1 MFFLLRVC
9 SSSALDIIPQSGRP
23 GPGPRGFQR
32 GHRLD
37 FDFLLLHLL
46 LQSSQGLKKFPLTLL
61 RVMWQPGWE
70 GNLAEKGSVYGR
82 AE

>member
-9 SSSALDIIPQSGRP
+9 SSSALDVTPQSGRP

-46 LQSSQGLKKFPLTLL
+46 LQSPGLKEVSLNSAQGYVAAWVGGEFGGERT
-61 RVMWQPGWE
+61 RVRQG
-70 GNLAEKGSVYGR
+70 
-82 AE
+82 